1 MKPNCSNSYRNNNG
15 GQLLL
20 VGNKRWNKQAS
31 HSCLIALFFLCNA
44 GKKAKR
50 KKKEIFLVGKDAGI
64 IKVLF
69 AFFSCFLSYN
79 AGENEKRKKIL
90 LIVGKRCRNIQADV
104 LTSLLHKL
112 RRIRTK
118 KNKISPPSERV
129 WIFKQ
134 FYFLVCFI
142 ENTVVFEKNIHT
154 HIDTAVDNLKKK
166 IYIILNGVFQP
177 SSSMD
182 MLF

>member
-79 AGENEKRKKIL
+79 AGENEKRKKNSFNRRKK
-90 LIVGKRCRNIQADV
+90 VQEYSSRCPD
-104 LTSLLHKL
+104 L
-112 RRIRTK
+112 
-118 KNKISPPSERV
+118 SP
-129 WIFKQ
+129 
-134 FYFLVCFI
+134 
-142 ENTVVFEKNIHT
+142 
-154 HIDTAVDNLKKK
+154 A
-166 IYIILNGVFQP
+166 
-177 SSSMD
+177 
-182 MLF
+182 